1 MRTLIAILTGM
12 MLLPGL
18 RPQTAAA
25 QGQVTRI
32 LIVLD
37 ASRSMGQ
44 NWDRASKLQ
53 AARNVVNHIADSLNG
68 NPNIQVALRVYGHQ
82 SPPPV
87 NDWEDSKLE
96 LGFKTKN
103 AAAIKTRMDAIRPQG
118 VTPIAYS
125 IEQSIADFG
134 PDAKN
139 YRNILILVSDGFESC
154 GKNPCEVIQRMRQ
167 QGILTKSYVIGIG
180 VDALEYS
187 EFSCMGEFTNIE
199 SEQKTIDVADAVIAK
214 IFNSV
219 FIRVDLMDEMNR
231 PEETDMV
238 MTFYDTSNDLPK
250 FNYYHTINPRGK
262 PDTVTL
268 DPSVRYDMQVHT
280 TPEIWKKDIQLTA
293 GKINYITQPSPQGYL
308 RVMVR
313 GETFKGKINCLR
325 SRDEKMV
332 IHQSTGYSQKL
343 LTGMY
348 DVEILTVPI
357 IRIDNAIV
365 EQDKTTTLEIA
376 APGFIS
382 FMKNEAIIGGIYE
395 YRNNELVEIFEL
407 SETNL
412 KETVAIQPGKYK
424 VIYRYVSKK
433 DMSNTREVEF
443 DVVSGTSMNV
453 RL

>member
-1 MRTLIAILTGM
+1 MRRWIGMITGM
-12 MLLPGL
+12 LLLLGIQPH
-18 RPQTAAA
+18 TAAA
-25 QGQVTRI
+25 QGQTTRI
-32 LIVLD
+32 LFVLD

-53 AARNVVNHIADSLNG
+53 SARKVVNHIADSLNS
-68 NPNIQVALRVYGHQ
+68 NPNIQIALRVYGHQ
-82 SPPPV
+82 SPQPV
-87 NDWEDSKLE
+87 NDCEDSKLE
-96 LGFKTKN
+96 LGFKAKN
-103 AAAIKTRMDAIRPQG
+103 AVAIKSRMDAIRPQG

-125 IEQSIADFG
+125 IEQAIADFG
-134 PDAKN
+134 ADAKN

-199 SEQKTIDVADAVIAK
+199 SEVKVEEVANAVIAK

-219 FIRVDLMDEMNR
+219 FVRVDLLDEIDR
-231 PEETDMV
+231 AEETDVV
-238 MTFYDTSNDLPK
+238 MTFYDTSTNLPK

-262 PDTVTL
+262 PDTITL

-280 TPEIWKKDIQLTA
+280 TPEVWKKNINLTA
-293 GKINYITQPSPQGYL
+293 GKINLITQPTPQGYL

-313 GETFKGKINCLR
+313 GETFKGKINCLV
-325 SRDEKMV
+325 SREAQLV
-332 IHQSTGYSQKL
+332 VHQATGYSQKL
-343 LTGMY
+343 LTGLY
-348 DVEILTVPI
+348 DVDILTIPV
-357 IRIDNAIV
+357 IRIENALV

-382 FMKNEAIIGGIYE
+382 FVKNEAVIGGIYE
-395 YRNNELVEIFEL
+395 YRNNQLVEIFEL
-407 SETNL
+407 SDINL
-412 KETVAIQPGKYK
+412 KETVAIQPGKYT
-424 VIYRYVSKK
+424 VIYRYASKK
-433 DMSNTREVEF
+433 TMDSTRELEF
-443 DVVSGTSMNV
+443 EVVSGTAMNV